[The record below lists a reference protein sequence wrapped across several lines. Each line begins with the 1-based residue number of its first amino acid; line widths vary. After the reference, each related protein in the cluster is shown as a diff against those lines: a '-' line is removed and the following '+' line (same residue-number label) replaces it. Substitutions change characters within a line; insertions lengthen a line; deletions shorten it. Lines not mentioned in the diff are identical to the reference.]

1 MGGGSSGDA
10 TGVAATGLD
19 SVASSY
25 GSIREQSIGD
35 ALRSSEAIQALN
47 QAHNQSGVERVETIM
62 QSNSV
67 LLTRAEL
74 LQEPWLH
81 NKNATPAFCSLD

>member
-25 GSIREQSIGD
+25 GSIREQSIGCSGLLGGYG
-35 ALRSSEAIQALN
+35 AHLRTCL
-47 QAHNQSGVERVETIM
+47 
-62 QSNSV
+62 
-67 LLTRAEL
+67 
-74 LQEPWLH
+74 
-81 NKNATPAFCSLD
+81 PAS